1 MKITQDYSSAHRGRT
16 PPEVAEPAG
25 AGQGLLRLGRLEAL
39 ARLLL
44 RPWEPQPQLSTTR
57 KYNNCQDQ
65 PFISQPLLQA
75 RRTKPLPLA
84 P

>member
-1 MKITQDYSSAHRGRT
+1 MKRIRDDSSAHRGR
-16 PPEVAEPAG
+16 PPPKVAEPAG

-44 RPWEPQPQLSTTR
+44 RPWEPQPQLSKTR

-65 PFISQPLLQA
+65 PIISQPLLQA
-75 RRTKPLPLA
+75 VR
-84 P
+84 